1 MFEFTVQKLNALY
14 SYIFPCKGEHMVEE
28 GLTDGGDGSDD
39 LAELELVEDGGL
51 TGGIKPDHE
60 DPHLLLGEEAAEQ
73 LPEREPHLFLETVA
87 NAFLLRR
94 RASSLPRSIPFA
106 AAPPGFGDLRA
117 RIGGGGSSG
126 IARARDLP
134 EVVATWGSP
143 SRSSSA
149 ASSPRRR

>member
-28 GLTDGGDGSDD
+28 GLTDGGDGGDD

-73 LPEREPHLFLETVA
+73 LPEREPHLFLCHNTRPNRFQPTAHRSTSTDTRFDSNARKQAHPTEIPRNGSQVTRSKARRGIESDSRKKKAET
-87 NAFLLRR
+87 REGTYIR
-94 RASSLPRSIPFA
+94 QR
-106 AAPPGFGDLRA
+106 
-117 RIGGGGSSG
+117 
-126 IARARDLP
+126 
-134 EVVATWGSP
+134 
-143 SRSSSA
+143 
-149 ASSPRRR
+149 